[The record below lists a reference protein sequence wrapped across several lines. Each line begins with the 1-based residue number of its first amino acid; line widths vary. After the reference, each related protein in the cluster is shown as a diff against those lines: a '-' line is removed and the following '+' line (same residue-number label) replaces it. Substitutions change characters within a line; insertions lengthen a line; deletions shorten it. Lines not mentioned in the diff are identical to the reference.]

1 MLLSSLLRF
10 IALSSADSA
19 LNENDNLRLAGDAA
33 DTSMDGSDRTLLDTA
48 VSCLRFQDKLSND
61 GEDQHTSMGCSPL
74 AIAESMWMSKVGR
87 QVTFSELLTHR
98 L

>member
-33 DTSMDGSDRTLLDTA
+33 DTSIDGSERILLLTA
-48 VSCLRFQDKLSND
+48 VSCLRFQNTF
-61 GEDQHTSMGCSPL
+61 ETTAAVQHTSIGCNPL
-74 AIAESMWMSKVGR
+74 AIAEIMLVSKVGR